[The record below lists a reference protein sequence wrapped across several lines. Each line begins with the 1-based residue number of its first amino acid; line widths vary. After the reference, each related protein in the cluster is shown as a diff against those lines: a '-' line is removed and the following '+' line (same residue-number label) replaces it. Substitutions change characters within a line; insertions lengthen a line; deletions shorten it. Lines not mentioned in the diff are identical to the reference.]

1 MSERFTRL
9 FVSERNL
16 YAEGCP
22 VVVEGSALLK
32 DNEKGSLIAQLKFKN
47 ITSNIIKS
55 IAIKLK
61 LFDNAGRELDKSTEY
76 TYLDISLSRDNTYG
90 EKVPVPVLSLQAR
103 SFKICIA
110 EVVFKDN
117 SIYQSDSFDLQSIK
131 EPQMLS
137 SYFNNTD
144 LEEQYS
150 LECDT
155 DAIYVPTKD
164 RDLWICTCG
173 EMNRETETSCHICS
187 CSFEKSLEKLD

>member
-47 ITSNIIKS
+47 ITNNTIKS

-76 TYLDISLSRDNTYG
+76 T
-90 EKVPVPVLSLQAR
+90 
-103 SFKICIA
+103 
-110 EVVFKDN
+110 
-117 SIYQSDSFDLQSIK
+117 
-131 EPQMLS
+131 
-137 SYFNNTD
+137 
-144 LEEQYS
+144 
-150 LECDT
+150 
-155 DAIYVPTKD
+155 
-164 RDLWICTCG
+164 
-173 EMNRETETSCHICS
+173 
-187 CSFEKSLEKLD
+187 